1 MGTPEISAYVLE
13 KLIEDGY
20 KIKALITNPDKPV
33 GRKGILTPPP
43 TKVVAERHGI
53 PVYQPVRLRK
63 DHDWFASLGVDLLL
77 TFAYGQIVPEDM
89 LSIPPKG
96 CLNLHGSLLPAYRG
110 AAPMQRAIENG
121 ETVSGVTL
129 MEMVKAMDAGRMY
142 AKKEVPIEESD
153 DYTSYSRKIA
163 EAAYEVFAENIEAY
177 LDGRLPGEAQDESK
191 VTFADK
197 ISKEEEHLPLS
208 LTRKRFVDKVRSLS
222 QEPGGYLFLG
232 KDKVKVLKAAPGEES
247 DDELGTIKVAKHGI
261 KVKVGD
267 GYVRLLTLLPEGKK
281 AMDGASYAAGHR
293 LLDGQKAS

>member
-1 MGTPEISAYVLE
+1 M
-13 KLIEDGY
+13 
-20 KIKALITNPDKPV
+20 
-33 GRKGILTPPP
+33 TPPP
-43 TKVVAERHGI
+43 TKVVAEHHGI

-63 DHDWFASLGVDLLL
+63 DHDWFATLGVDLLL

-153 DYTSYSRKIA
+153 DYTSYSKKIA
-163 EAAYEVFAENIEAY
+163 QAAYEVFVENIEAY
-177 LDGRLPGEAQDESK
+177 LEGKLPGEAQDESK
-191 VTFADK
+191 VSFADK

-208 LTRKRFVDKVRSLS
+208 LSRKRFVDKVRSLS

-232 KDKVKVLKAAPGEES
+232 KDKVKVLKAASEEES
-247 DDELGTIKVAKHGI
+247 GDELGTIKVAKHGI
-261 KVKVGD
+261 KVKAAD
-267 GYVRLLTLLPEGKK
+267 GYVSLLTLLPEGKK
-281 AMDGASYAAGHR
+281 AMDGACFAAGHR
-293 LLDGQKAS
+293 GLDGQKAS

>member
-20 KIKALITNPDKPV
+20 RIKALITNPDKPV

-63 DHDWFASLGVDLLL
+63 DHDWFATLGVDLLL

-142 AKKEVPIEESD
+142 AKKEVPIILE
-153 DYTSYSRKIA
+153 T
-163 EAAYEVFAENIEAY
+163 
-177 LDGRLPGEAQDESK
+177 
-191 VTFADK
+191 
-197 ISKEEEHLPLS
+197 
-208 LTRKRFVDKVRSLS
+208 
-222 QEPGGYLFLG
+222 
-232 KDKVKVLKAAPGEES
+232 
-247 DDELGTIKVAKHGI
+247 
-261 KVKVGD
+261 
-267 GYVRLLTLLPEGKK
+267 
-281 AMDGASYAAGHR
+281 
-293 LLDGQKAS
+293 